1 MVTKSGELKTYY
13 QRNWEDFQ
21 GYISGDTLSAGLHI
35 GGLALPIIA
44 LLHKPAG
51 RAISYIA
58 TSLNM
63 ILTGR
68 ELWTAKTWS
77 RAHAWSILKNGA
89 EFIGTVASLRIGLAI
104 HAAMNLGESLCALPD
119 FNTCLTWDASEKVIR
134 VASNALYLL
143 ILASFSIPVSY
154 EFIFMSLMLQVVSS
168 LRKAI
173 AAYEKAA
180 SWKEMKMLD
189 AAAHAA
195 TMLIYMAKIPFA
207 WKLSNI
213 YPKTFVLM
221 RPASQCAKI
230 NLVEGLPQITKESA
244 ESVVPAALREI
255 AEQGGKEIMFYTSS
269 ATHPDLTRNIG
280 THELAASLQRFP
292 AGLFDSHWLQSPD
305 TRKWFENYQENQK
318 KLGYIPPKIHWK
330 NLSIEGHQ
338 IPSPDAEQI
347 VESPAEVASR
357 VDSAIQKSLRENPDS
372 DDWPSPS
379 VKNYYLYLPVFAL
392 NGNDM
397 TAYLE
402 TEISKNPELPANIA
416 SGIDEGSLRVVTME
430 PDDLGDLH
438 VTQVVDP
445 KAEVSAVK

>member
-35 GGLALPIIA
+35 GSLALPIIA

-51 RAISYIA
+51 KAISYIA
-58 TSLNM
+58 TSLNT

-104 HAAMNLGESLCALPD
+104 HAAMNLGESLYTLPLD
-119 FNTCLTWDASEKVIR
+119 LDTLLTWDGTGKVIR

-143 ILASFSIPVSY
+143 TLVNFSNPVVY

-173 AAYEKAA
+173 AAYEKAT
-180 SWKEMKMLD
+180 SWKEMKIVD

-213 YPKTFVLM
+213 HPRTFVLM
-221 RPASQCAKI
+221 RPASQSNKI
-230 NLVEGLPQITKESA
+230 NVVEGLPQITKESA

-255 AEQGGKEIMFYTSS
+255 AEQNGKEIMFYISS
-269 ATHPDLTRNIG
+269 ATHPELTQSIVM
-280 THELAASLQRFP
+280 HELAGHLQRFP
-292 AGLFDSHWLQSPD
+292 ALIYDSLVKSPD
-305 TRKWFENYQENQK
+305 SRKWFENYQKTQEQ
-318 KLGYIPPKIHWK
+318 LGYIPPKIH
-330 NLSIEGHQ
+330 LRTFSIEDPQ
-338 IPSPDAEQI
+338 MPSLDTEQTI
-347 VESPAEVASR
+347 ESPEEVASR
-357 VDSAIQKSLRENPDS
+357 VDDAIRKSLREDPDGN
-372 DDWPSPS
+372 WPSGS
-379 VKNYYLYLPVFAL
+379 IANYLYLPVFAM
-392 NGNDM
+392 NGSAIK
-397 TAYLE
+397 AYLE
-402 TEISKNPELPANIA
+402 NEVRKNPEIPENMAHNIA
-416 SGIDEGSLRVVTME
+416 GGSLRVVTME
-430 PDDLGDLH
+430 SDDLGNLH
-438 VTQVVDP
+438 VTRVIDP
-445 KAEVSAVK
+445 KSTSN

>member
-35 GGLALPIIA
+35 GSLALPIIA

-51 RAISYIA
+51 KAISYIA
-58 TSLNM
+58 TSLNT

-104 HAAMNLGESLCALPD
+104 HAAMNLGESLYTLPLD
-119 FNTCLTWDASEKVIR
+119 LDTLLTWDGTGKVIR

-143 ILASFSIPVSY
+143 TLVNFSNPVVY

-173 AAYEKAA
+173 AAYEKAT
-180 SWKEMKMLD
+180 SWKEMKIVD

-213 YPKTFVLM
+213 HPRTFVLM
-221 RPASQCAKI
+221 RPASQSNKI
-230 NLVEGLPQITKESA
+230 NVVEGLPQITKESA

-255 AEQGGKEIMFYTSS
+255 AEQNGKEIMFFTSS

-280 THELAASLQRFP
+280 THEWAAGLQRFP
-292 AGLFDSHWLQSPD
+292 AELFDSQWMQSPD
-305 TRKWFENYQENQK
+305 TQKWFENYQENQK
-318 KLGYIPPKIHWK
+318 KLGYIPPKIHWI
-330 NLSIEGHQ
+330 NFSIEERQ
-338 IPSPDAEQI
+338 IPSPDAEQS
-347 VESPAEVASR
+347 VETSAEVASR
-357 VDSAIQKSLRENPDS
+357 VDNAIRKSLRENS
-372 DDWPSPS
+372 DGDWPSVSIP
-379 VKNYYLYLPVFAL
+379 KHLYLPVFAL
-392 NGNDM
+392 NDNDM
-397 TAYLE
+397 TAYLK

-430 PDDLGDLH
+430 PDDLGEQH
-438 VTQVVDP
+438 VTHVVDP